1 MSYVAY
7 DAWILKNNSI
17 FMKLMHDVCKVEFLS
32 RISIW
37 IPKYIFARYENFWTY
52 CKKIDINK
60 YYSEFYEDHILFQQF
75 LQKKQP

>member
-17 FMKLMHDVCKVEFLS
+17 FMKLMHDVYNVEFLS

-37 IPKYIFARYENFWTY
+37 NPKYIFSWSINISLKKYKGRL
-52 CKKIDINK
+52 CKKIAF
-60 YYSEFYEDHILFQQF
+60 YYTICYAIIGLVNIF
-75 LQKKQP
+75 K